1 MFSLF
6 YLHLT
11 LWNTVKFRFSFL
23 NVLWTALISEFVS
36 ELSKNASYFLTFW
49 TKSVNFGHSVSV
61 QRVSARSSWGDP
73 LSPHLWLKRAVITFV
88 PRTKEQSL
96 IEINQSKWIV
106 LQITFSRLHSG
117 SEGYQNG
124 NSERGIKSSNLQYK
138 KV

>member
-1 MFSLF
+1 MG
-6 YLHLT
+6 HRGIKMEIR
-11 LWNTVKFRFSFL
+11 N
-23 NVLWTALISEFVS
+23 SERPKGYQK
-36 ELSKNASYFLTFW
+36 L
-49 TKSVNFGHSVSV
+49 
-61 QRVSARSSWGDP
+61 
-73 LSPHLWLKRAVITFV
+73 V